1 MELIQKHIHRN
12 RMKSRATAQMVLDDD
27 FNVPDSKPDALRI
40 ISETARINLE
50 QKKAL
55 TGRLVLNGNLE
66 FRVLYATNEEDN
78 RVQCLKGRIP
88 FEETINME
96 NLEER
101 DEAEVRS
108 QLEDLQ
114 VSLINS
120 RKISIKAILHF
131 TAEARELYDEELA
144 TDIDT
149 SEPVYTRKE
158 TVQNLQLLAQKK
170 DTFRVK
176 EELTVENTRP
186 NIYEML
192 WEDVNF
198 RQIEIRPVEGRLMIQ
213 GEMEVF
219 LLYAGEE
226 EGHGLQWLTKTFPV
240 QGEVDCQGATEG
252 AICDIRCTPEHFEM
266 TVAPDYDGEERVV
279 HIEGILGLDIQIY
292 EEEETDMLVD
302 AYSTAKELTLKK
314 EPGSWEKLLLN
325 SDTRLRLNEKLDR
338 SDDKAKIMQS
348 CYGQATSQIDQVKQT
363 TGTLEISGNVMLS
376 VLYATAEEDVPFD
389 SMKKKVPFTLN
400 VEVPEV
406 NEDCRIFVRCQ
417 VNQIEL
423 SMNTTDQLEVNLGLS
438 VHTMVLCKPNTD
450 RVSDIEVS
458 DLDMRR
464 LQELPGMVGYI
475 VQNGDSLWEIA
486 KENHTTVEKIQ
497 ELNQLSGSEIHKGQ
511 KLVILKAVNQ

>member
-12 RMKSRATAQMVLDDD
+12 RMKSRAVAQMVLDDD

-40 ISETARINLE
+40 ISEMARIDLE

-66 FRVLYATNEEDN
+66 FRILYATNEEDN
-78 RVQCLKGRIP
+78 RIQCLKGRIP

-101 DEAEVRS
+101 DEVEVRP

-120 RKISIKAILHF
+120 RKISIKALLHF

-144 TDIDT
+144 TDIET
-149 SEPVYTRKE
+149 SESVYTKKE
-158 TVQNLQLLAQKK
+158 VVQNLQLLAQKK

-176 EELTVENTRP
+176 EELTVENARP

-198 RQIEIRPVEGRLMIQ
+198 RQLEIRPEEGRLTIQ

-219 LLYAGEE
+219 LLYAGED

-240 QGEVDCQGATEG
+240 QGEIDCQGATEG
-252 AICDIRCTPEHFEM
+252 AICDIRWSPEHFDV

-279 HIEGILGLDIQIY
+279 HIEGILGLDIQIF
-292 EEEETDMLVD
+292 EEEETAMLVD

-325 SDTRLRLNEKLDR
+325 SDTKLRLNEKLNR
-338 SDDKAKIMQS
+338 SENKAKIMQS
-348 CYGQATSQIDQVKQT
+348 CYGQATSQIEQVKQASSA
-363 TGTLEISGNVMLS
+363 LEISGSVMLS
-376 VLYATAEEDVPFD
+376 VLYVTADEDVPFD
-389 SMKKKVPFTLN
+389 SMKAKLPFTLN
-400 VEVPEV
+400 VEVPDI
-406 NEDCRIFVRCQ
+406 NEDCRVFVRCQ
-417 VNQIEL
+417 VDQIEI
-423 SMNTTDQLEVNLGLS
+423 SMNTTDQLEVKVGLS
-438 VHTMVLCKPNTD
+438 VHTMVLCKPD
-450 RVSDIEVS
+450 VERVSGIEATE
-458 DLDMRR
+458 LDMRK

-486 KENHTTVEKIQ
+486 KENHTTVDKIQ
-497 ELNQLSGSEIHKGQ
+497 ELNQLPGGEIHKGQ
-511 KLVILKAVNQ
+511 KLVILKAVSQ

>member
-40 ISETARINLE
+40 ISEMARIDLE

-78 RVQCLKGRIP
+78 RIQCLKGRIP

-101 DEAEVRS
+101 DEVEVRT

-120 RKISIKAILHF
+120 RKISIKAVLHF

-144 TDIDT
+144 TDIET
-149 SEPVYTRKE
+149 SEPVYTKKE

-198 RQIEIRPVEGRLMIQ
+198 RQMEIRPVEGRLMIQ

-252 AICDIRCTPEHFEM
+252 AICDIRCTPDHFEM

-279 HIEGILGLDIQIY
+279 HIEGILGLDIQIF

-325 SDTRLRLNEKLDR
+325 SDTRLRLNEKLNR
-338 SDDKAKIMQS
+338 SENKAKIMQS
-348 CYGQATSQIDQVKQT
+348 CYGPATAQVDQVKQT
-363 TGTLEISGNVMLS
+363 AGILEISGNVMLS
-376 VLYATAEEDVPFD
+376 VLYVTAEEDVPFD
-389 SMKKKVPFTLN
+389 SMKSKVPFTLN
-400 VEVPEV
+400 VEIPEV

-417 VNQIEL
+417 VEQVEL
-423 SMNTTDQLEVNLGLS
+423 SMNTTDQLEVKLGLS
-438 VHTMVLCKPNTD
+438 VHTMVLCKPDVN

-458 DLDMRR
+458 ELDMRR

-497 ELNQLSGSEIHKGQ
+497 ELNQLSGNEIHKGQ

>member
-40 ISETARINLE
+40 ISEMARIDLE

-78 RVQCLKGRIP
+78 RIQCLKGRIP

-101 DEAEVRS
+101 DEVEVRT

-120 RKISIKAILHF
+120 RKISIKAVLHF

-144 TDIDT
+144 TDIET
-149 SEPVYTRKE
+149 SEPVYTKKE

-198 RQIEIRPVEGRLMIQ
+198 RQMEIRPVEGRLMIQ

-252 AICDIRCTPEHFEM
+252 AICDIRCTPDHFEM

-279 HIEGILGLDIQIY
+279 HIEGILGLDIQIF

-338 SDDKAKIMQS
+338 SENKAKIMQS
-348 CYGQATSQIDQVKQT
+348 CYGQATAQVDQVKQNA
-363 TGTLEISGNVMLS
+363 GMLDISGNVMLS
-376 VLYATAEEDVPFD
+376 VLYVTAEEDVPFD
-389 SMKKKVPFTLN
+389 SMKSKVPFTLN
-400 VEVPEV
+400 VEIPEV

-417 VNQIEL
+417 VEQVEL
-423 SMNTTDQLEVNLGLS
+423 SMNTTDQLEVKLGLS
-438 VHTMVLCKPNTD
+438 VHTMVLCKPNAN

-458 DLDMRR
+458 ELDMRR
-464 LQELPGMVGYI
+464 LQELPGMVGYF

-497 ELNQLSGSEIHKGQ
+497 ELNQLSGNEIHKGQ

>member
-12 RMKSRATAQMVLDDD
+12 RIKSRGVAQMVLDDD
-27 FNVPDSKPDALRI
+27 FNVPDSKPDAVRI
-40 ISETARINLE
+40 ISEGARIDLE
-50 QKKAL
+50 QKKVL
-55 TGRLVLNGNLE
+55 TGRLVLGGNLE

-78 RVQCLKGRIP
+78 RIQYLKGQIP

-101 DEAEVRS
+101 DEVEVRPL
-108 QLEDLQ
+108 LEDLQ

-120 RKISIKAILHF
+120 RKISVKALLRF

-149 SEPVYTRKE
+149 EEQVFTKKE

-176 EELTVENTRP
+176 EELTVENARP

-192 WEDVNF
+192 WEDVSF
-198 RQIEIRPVEGRLMIQ
+198 RQLEIRPEEGRLAIQ

-226 EGHGLQWLTKTFPV
+226 EGHGLQWLTKTFPI

-252 AICDIRCTPEHFEM
+252 AICDIRWSPEHFDV

-279 HIEGILGLDIQIY
+279 HIEGILGLDIQIF
-292 EEEETDMLVD
+292 EEEDTPVLVD

-314 EPGSWEKLLLN
+314 EPGTWEKLLLN
-325 SDTRLRLNEKLDR
+325 SDTRLRLNEKLNR
-338 SDDKAKIMQS
+338 SENKAKIMQS
-348 CYGQATSQIDQVKQT
+348 CYGQATAQIEQVKQADEM
-363 TGTLEISGNVMLS
+363 LEISGNVLLS
-376 VLYATAEEDVPFD
+376 VLYVTADEDVPFD
-389 SMKKKVPFTLN
+389 SMKAKLPFSLN
-400 VEVPEV
+400 VEVPDMS
-406 NEDCRIFVRCQ
+406 EDCRIFVRCQ
-417 VNQIEL
+417 VDQIEL
-423 SMNTTDQLEVNLGLS
+423 SMNTTDQLEVKIGLS
-438 VHTMVLCKPNTD
+438 VHTMVLCKPD
-450 RVSDIEVS
+450 GEHVSGVEVS
-458 DLDMRR
+458 ELDMEK

-475 VQNGDSLWEIA
+475 VQNGDTLWEIA

-497 ELNQLSGSEIHKGQ
+497 ELNQLTGEEVHKGQ
-511 KLVILKAVNQ
+511 KLVILKAVSR

>member
-40 ISETARINLE
+40 ISEMARINLE
-50 QKKAL
+50 QKKSL

-66 FRVLYATNEEDN
+66 FRVLYASNEEDN
-78 RVQCLKGRIP
+78 RIQCLKGQIP

-101 DEAEVRS
+101 DEVEVRS

-186 NIYEML
+186 NIYELL

-219 LLYAGEE
+219 LIYAGEE
-226 EGHGLQWLTKTFPV
+226 EGHGLQWLTKIFPV

-252 AICDIRCTPEHFEM
+252 AICDIRCTPDHFEM

-279 HIEGILGLDIQIY
+279 HIEGILGLDIQIF

-302 AYSTAKELTLKK
+302 AYCTAKELTLKK

-325 SDTRLRLNEKLDR
+325 SDTKLRLNEKINR
-338 SDDKAKIMQS
+338 SENKAKIMQS
-348 CYGQATSQIDQVKQT
+348 CYGQATAQIDQAKQT
-363 TGTLEISGNVMLS
+363 AGMLEISGNVMLS
-376 VLYATAEEDVPFD
+376 VLYVTAEDDVPFD
-389 SMKKKVPFTLN
+389 SMKTKIPFTSN
-400 VEVPEV
+400 VEIPEADD
-406 NEDCRIFVRCQ
+406 DCRIFVRCQ
-417 VNQIEL
+417 VDQIEL
-423 SMNTTDQLEVNLGLS
+423 SMNTTDQLEVKLGLS
-438 VHTMVLCKPNTD
+438 VHTMVLCKPNID
-450 RVSDIEVS
+450 RVSEIEVS

>member
-12 RMKSRATAQMVLDDD
+12 RMKSRTVAQMVLDDD
-27 FNVPDSKPDALRI
+27 FNVPDSKPDAIRI
-40 ISETARINLE
+40 ISEMARIDLE

-78 RVQCLKGRIP
+78 RVQCLKGQIP

-101 DEAEVRS
+101 DEVEVRT

-144 TDIDT
+144 TDIET
-149 SEPVYTRKE
+149 SEPVYTKRE
-158 TVQNLQLLAQKK
+158 TIQNLQLLAQKK

-176 EELTVENTRP
+176 EELTVENSRP

-219 LLYAGEE
+219 LLYAGDE

-240 QGEVDCQGATEG
+240 QGEVDCQGAAEG
-252 AICDIRCTPEHFEM
+252 AICDIRCTPDHFEM

-279 HIEGILGLDIQIY
+279 HIEGILGLDIQIF

-338 SDDKAKIMQS
+338 SENKAKIMQS
-348 CYGQATSQIDQVKQT
+348 CYGQAAAQIENVKQT
-363 TGTLEISGNVMLS
+363 PGMLEISGNVMLS
-376 VLYATAEEDVPFD
+376 VLYVTAEEDVPFD
-389 SMKKKVPFTLN
+389 SMKSKVPFTLN
-400 VEVPEV
+400 VEIPEV

-417 VNQIEL
+417 VDQIDL
-423 SMNTTDQLEVNLGLS
+423 SMNTTDQLEAKLGLT
-438 VHTMVLCKPNTD
+438 VHTMALCKPDVD

-497 ELNQLSGSEIHKGQ
+497 ELNQLSGNEIHKGQ

>member
-12 RMKSRATAQMVLDDD
+12 RIKSRAAAQMVLDDD

-40 ISETARINLE
+40 VSEMAHIDLE
-50 QKKAL
+50 QKRAL
-55 TGRLVLNGNLE
+55 TGRLVLNGNLK

-78 RVQCLKGRIP
+78 RIQCLKGSIP

-101 DEAEVRS
+101 DEVEVRP

-114 VSLINS
+114 VALINS
-120 RKISIKAILHF
+120 RKISIKALLHF

-144 TDIDT
+144 TDIET
-149 SEPVYTRKE
+149 GEPVYTKKE

-176 EELTVENTRP
+176 EELTIENARP

-198 RQIEIRPVEGRLMIQ
+198 RRLEIRPEEGQLAIQ

-219 LLYAGEE
+219 LLYAGED
-226 EGHGLQWLTKTFPV
+226 EGHGLQWLTKTFPI
-240 QGEVDCQGATEG
+240 QGEIDCQGATEG
-252 AICDIRCTPEHFEM
+252 AICDIRWSPEYFDV

-279 HIEGILGLDIQIY
+279 HIEGILGLDIQIF
-292 EEEETDMLVD
+292 EEEETAMLVD

-314 EPGSWEKLLLN
+314 EPGSWERLLLN
-325 SDTRLRLNEKLDR
+325 NDSRLRLNGKIDR
-338 SDDKAKIMQS
+338 SENKAKIMQS
-348 CYGQATSQIDQVKQT
+348 CYGQATSQIEQVKQSAS
-363 TGTLEISGNVMLS
+363 GLEISGNVALS
-376 VLYATAEEDVPFD
+376 VLYVTADEDVPFD
-389 SMKKKVPFTLN
+389 SIKTKLPFTLN
-400 VEVPEV
+400 VEVPDI
-406 NEDCRIFVRCQ
+406 NEDCRVFVRSQ
-417 VNQIEL
+417 VDQIEI
-423 SMNTTDQLEVNLGLS
+423 SMNTTDQLEVKIGLS
-438 VHTMVLCKPNTD
+438 VHTMVLCKPD
-450 RVSDIEVS
+450 LERVSDIEAAE
-458 DLDMRR
+458 LDMQK

-475 VQNGDSLWEIA
+475 VQSGDSLWEIA

-497 ELNQLSGSEIHKGQ
+497 ELNQLPAGELHKGQ
-511 KLVILKAVNQ
+511 KLVILKAVSQ